1 MCSRQ
6 VKLLKGALERRD
18 TPFEIAE
25 HQAARSS
32 GLLLAQS
39 SLNLLECSARSASY
53 TLECGS
59 YNLRMVEVI
68 SQHKRTPR
76 RTFQTHQTAS

>member
-6 VKLLKGALERRD
+6 VKLLKGALERSD

-25 HQAARSS
+25 HQAARSL

-39 SLNLLECSARSASY
+39 SLNILECSAHSASY
-53 TLECGS
+53 ALEFGS
-59 YNLRMVEVI
+59 YITYEWTR
-68 SQHKRTPR
+68 
-76 RTFQTHQTAS
+76 

>member
-18 TPFEIAE
+18 APFEIAE
-25 HQAARSS
+25 HQAARSL

-39 SLNLLECSARSASY
+39 SLNILEFSARSASY

-76 RTFQTHQTAS
+76 RTLETQ

>member
-25 HQAARSS
+25 HQAARSL

-39 SLNLLECSARSASY
+39 SLNLLECSALSASY
-53 TLECGS
+53 ASEFGS

-76 RTFQTHQTAS
+76 RTLETQ

>member
-6 VKLLKGALERRD
+6 VKLLKGALERSD

-25 HQAARSS
+25 HQAARSL

-39 SLNLLECSARSASY
+39 SFIFLEFSAHSASY
-53 TLECGS
+53 ALQFGS
-59 YNLRMVEVI
+59 YNLRMGEVI
-68 SQHKRTPR
+68 SQHKRTPH
-76 RTFQTHQTAS
+76 RTLETQ

>member
-6 VKLLKGALERRD
+6 VKLLKGAPERRD

-25 HQAARSS
+25 HQAARFS

-39 SLNLLECSARSASY
+39 SLDLLECSARSASY

-76 RTFQTHQTAS
+76 RTLETQ